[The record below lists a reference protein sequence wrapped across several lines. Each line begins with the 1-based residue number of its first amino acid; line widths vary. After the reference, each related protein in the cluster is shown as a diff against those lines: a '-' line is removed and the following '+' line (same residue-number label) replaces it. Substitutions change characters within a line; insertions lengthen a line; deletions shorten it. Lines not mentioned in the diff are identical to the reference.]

1 MVAAAGDDPVTPGSR
16 VKVALLAGE
25 APLFGTLV
33 YLDAERLSV
42 QTPGA
47 PPIIVDRPQVK
58 RLYVSQG
65 LRRNTK
71 KGLLAGAG
79 AWLLFT
85 GVIAAVDTLDESGVA
100 EPLVI
105 AGFVGVGGA
114 VGSLVRTEHWR
125 PIPLPRPSAGS
136 PSPSSHH
143 SGIRASFSVQW

>member
-85 GVIAAVDTLDESGVA
+85 GVIAAVDTLPL
-100 EPLVI
+100 EPCQSRVSIRSVSAASTFTALI
-105 AGFVGVGGA
+105 A
-114 VGSLVRTEHWR
+114 R
-125 PIPLPRPSAGS
+125 
-136 PSPSSHH
+136 
-143 SGIRASFSVQW
+143 

>member
-1 MVAAAGDDPVTPGSR
+1 M
-16 VKVALLAGE
+16 ALLAGE
-25 APLFGTLV
+25 RPIFGTLV

-42 QTPGA
+42 QTGGA
-47 PPIIVDRPQVK
+47 PLPIIVDRPQVK

-65 LRRNTK
+65 LRRNTR

-85 GVIAAVDTLDESGVA
+85 GLIAVFDTLDESGVG

-114 VGSLVRTEHWR
+114 VGTLVRTEHWR
-125 PIPLPRPSAGS
+125 PIPLPGNSAWGPS
-136 PSPSSHH
+136 PSPDHK
-143 SGIRASFSVQW
+143 GVRASFSVQW